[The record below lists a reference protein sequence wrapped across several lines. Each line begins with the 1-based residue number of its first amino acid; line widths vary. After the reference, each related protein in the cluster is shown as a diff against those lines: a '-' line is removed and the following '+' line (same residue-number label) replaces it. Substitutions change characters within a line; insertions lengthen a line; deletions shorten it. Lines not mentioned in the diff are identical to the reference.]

1 MKTRPV
7 SEVGVLIRKEKLTTN
22 EIRQRLEG
30 IPDVITLEYLME
42 IGYKK
47 STAQYYLSLLKK
59 NEGDRVEDNIRTK
72 PKYDE
77 IQNKDNSAKV
87 SKDDFTETYTENGRF
102 YISENAN
109 FDNILLDTSALNSP
123 DTIDVIEKSN
133 RVTVLL
139 ATVNEINRLMKPS
152 NLKLDKKKLI
162 YNINKYCLKMLED
175 NNKFILVPFKENK
188 DEADAIDNALL
199 NYLEIQPSKIRQT
212 LITADK
218 NLALRAKC
226 LGFDFIY
233 FHPNEENSKTKNKNN
248 NKSNSDDIKTIQSK
262 TNQANQT
269 DHADQADKK
278 QDNKKAEIKSHL
290 FLKDAGV
297 IVSRNNENI
306 CIRNNNQKKY
316 IFYYSE
322 GKCLEIVGNKD
333 ILEEKL
339 DYIVIVSRLKSRRG
353 VSILKMV
360 KEKNYEPEQFEC
372 EVVNQIYKLENI
384 LDSKITDRA
393 ATIFF

>member
-109 FDNILLDTSALNSP
+109 FDNILLDTSALNSQ

-152 NLKLDKKKLI
+152 NLKPDKKKLI

>member
-109 FDNILLDTSALNSP
+109 FDNILLDTSALNSQ

-297 IVSRNNENI
+297 IVSRNNKNI

>member
-109 FDNILLDTSALNSP
+109 FDNILLDTSALNSQ

-360 KEKNYEPEQFEC
+360 KGKNYEPEQFEC

-384 LDSKITDRA
+384 LDPKITDFA
-393 ATIFF
+393 ATIFL

>member
-109 FDNILLDTSALNSP
+109 FDNILLDTSALNSQ

-269 DHADQADKK
+269 NHANQADKK

>member
-109 FDNILLDTSALNSP
+109 FDNILLDTSALNSQ

-360 KEKNYEPEQFEC
+360 KGKNYEPEQFEC

-384 LDSKITDRA
+384 LDPKITDFA

>member
-109 FDNILLDTSALNSP
+109 FDNILLDTSALNSQ

-233 FHPNEENSKTKNKNN
+233 FHPNEENSKTKNN